1 MAVQSQKHER
11 LDSIAM
17 CDHAKILQ
25 QPDTAHQHTLCQLN
39 RLAISGQ
46 CTIATEATAGCL

>member
-17 CDHAKILQ
+17 CDRAKILQ
-25 QPDTAHQHTLCQLN
+25 QPDTAHQQTLCQLN